1 MSAPNAPCP
10 CGTGRKYK
18 KCCRPFHY
26 GQQPAHAEQLMR
38 SRYAAY
44 AAGEVDYILATT
56 HPSSPHFKRNTAA
69 WRAEVRHFS
78 LQTTFQSLTVQ
89 QSSENGD
96 RARVRFFA
104 TLKQGTRDVSFGEES
119 EFIRVDGRW
128 LYMHGTATQ

>member
-38 SRYAAY
+38 ARYTAY
-44 AAGEVDYILATT
+44 AAGEIDYILATT
-56 HPSSPHFKRNTAA
+56 HPSSPHFKHNTAA

-78 LQTTFQSLTVQ
+78 LQTTFQSLTVHQ
-89 QSSENGD
+89 TTEDGD

-104 TLKQGTRDVSFGEES
+104 TLKQGTRDASFGEES
-119 EFIRVDGRW
+119 DFVRVDGRW
-128 LYMHGTATQ
+128 LYVHGTATQ